1 MGIPVLILGES
12 GTGKST
18 SLRNLN
24 PESTLLIQ
32 AVRKPLPFRAI
43 GWEVYCPAS
52 KKGSILYSDNWEAI
66 KKFISHAHE
75 RGKDKVII
83 DDFQYVMAN
92 EFMRRSGERGFD
104 KFTEIAHHAWS
115 LIMAAQEVQAD
126 TRVYFLSHTS
136 TDDSG
141 TVRAKTIGKLLDE
154 KITVEGLFTIVL
166 RSFTNDQGYFFST
179 QNNGFDT
186 VKSPMDMFAEQ
197 HIENDLNAVDS
208 VISEYYGINKTN
220 QEAA

>member
-18 SLRNLN
+18 SLRNLK

-32 AVRKPLPFRAI
+32 AVRKPLPFKSV
-43 GWEVYCPAS
+43 GWTTYSPAT
-52 KKGSILYSDNWEAI
+52 KKGSIIHSDKWDAI
-66 KKFISHAHE
+66 KKFILHAHE

-92 EFMRRSGERGFD
+92 EFMRRSDERGYD
-104 KFTEIAHHAWS
+104 KFTEIAKHAWS

-136 TDDSG
+136 TDDTG

-166 RSFTNDQGYFFST
+166 RTFANDQGYFFST

-186 VKSPMDMFAEQ
+186 VKSPMEMFAET
-197 HIENDLNAVDS
+197 HIENDLASVDQ
-208 VISEYYGINKTN
+208 IITEYYGINTT
-220 QEAA
+220 QEEAA